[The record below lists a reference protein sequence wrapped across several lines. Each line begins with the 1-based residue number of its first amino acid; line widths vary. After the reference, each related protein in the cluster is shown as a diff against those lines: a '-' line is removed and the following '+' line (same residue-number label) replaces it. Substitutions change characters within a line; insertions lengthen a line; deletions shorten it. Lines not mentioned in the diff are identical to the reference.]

1 MKMIGGKKMKVL
13 HTTTW
18 VFLFCNDDDGCFSTQ
33 CVSNV
38 RGIKPDKPQCGHVN
52 DTTVRRAIDSP
63 A

>member
-1 MKMIGGKKMKVL
+1 MKVL

-18 VFLFCNDDDGCFSTQ
+18 LVLSCNDVDGCFSTQ

-38 RGIKPDKPQCGHVN
+38 RGIKPAVPQCGHVN
-52 DTTVRRAIDSP
+52 DTTVRRAIGSP

>member
-1 MKMIGGKKMKVL
+1 MKVL

-18 VFLFCNDDDGCFSTQ
+18 VFLSCNDVDGCFSKQ

-38 RGIKPDKPQCGHVN
+38 RGIKPARAQCGHVN
-52 DTTVRRAIDSP
+52 DTIVRRGIVSP

>member
-1 MKMIGGKKMKVL
+1 MKVL

-18 VFLFCNDDDGCFSTQ
+18 VFLFGNDDDGCFSTQ

-52 DTTVRRAIDSP
+52 ETTVRRAIDSP